1 MAITK
6 IQSESLNLA
15 DDFAFTGTITGA
27 GGVNTPAFEAYR
39 SGDVSMSYNTNTLIP
54 YNVEVFDTDN
64 CYDNTTNYRFTPN
77 VAGKYFFF
85 ASVQSGN
92 TDDGDDFQI
101 SIRKNGTTVSR
112 ARVRHHY
119 GDNINTEVIVD
130 MNGTTDYIDVFTQ
143 WGSNWTLNGSDLAAT
158 RFGGYKIIT

>member
-6 IQSESLNLA
+6 IIA
-15 DDFAFTGTITGA
+15 DSITSGA
-27 GGVNTPAFEAYR
+27 VANTPAFEAYR
-39 SGDVSMSYNTNTLIP
+39 NANVSIFSNTNTLIQ

-92 TDDGDDFQI
+92 VDDGDDFQI

-112 ARVRHHY
+112 ARTRHHY

-130 MNGTTDYIDVFTQ
+130 MNGTTDYIDVYTQ
-143 WGSNWTLNGSDLAAT
+143 WVNNWTLNASDLAAT
-158 RFGGYKIIT
+158 RFGGYRILT